1 MVYLFS
7 VGGDQCAPIPKLFLK
22 MFLKYGIFIQCA
34 PIPKLFLKM
43 FLKYGNFFSVC
54 SNTQTVKIFFFDLDL
69 CVVFS
74 SVDVFEFVFCMY
86 IHSVWDNTN
95 ALFLRLINTRKA
107 EKFQLPNNLIP

>member
-7 VGGDQCAPIPKLFLK
+7 VGGD
-22 MFLKYGIFIQCA
+22 QCA